1 MIVVRPIC
9 QRDKEEF
16 INFSFNASI
25 GMTSMPKDR
34 GTLEKKLIDSERA
47 FAKNVEQPGNE
58 NYLFVLEDL
67 SAKNIGGTCG
77 INAKTGIDQPKYFF
91 SIENDQVYSPAL
103 SAMQNIPLMRAVFY
117 REGPSEICS
126 LYLLPEFRKEGLGRL
141 LSLSRFLFVAAH
153 PHRFD
158 TIIYAEMRAFI
169 DKNQNCPFWE
179 GIGRH
184 FLNLDYAALMHLRG
198 LGNFDVSQVVPKYP
212 IYISLLPKE
221 VQEVIGKIHSNT
233 WPAYHMLMDEGFYLT
248 NDVDI
253 FDAGPKIEAETQ
265 EIRTIKDSCI
275 DTVAEIARYPIESA
289 RFIVSN
295 ERLDFRA
302 CYSTLHKGSK
312 GIYLPIETAEALKIK
327 VGDVVRY
334 IIPSPETP
342 RQRDKLDRKRQN

>member
-1 MIVVRPIC
+1 MIIVRPIC
-9 QRDKEEF
+9 QSDMEDF
-16 INFSFNASI
+16 INFSFSAGI

-34 GTLEKKLIDSERA
+34 DVLEKKLFDSEKA
-47 FAKNVEQPGNE
+47 FAKNVAQPGNE

-91 SIENDQVYSPAL
+91 SIENDQVYSYVL
-103 SAMQNIPLMRAVFY
+103 SGMQNISLMRAVCY
-117 REGPSEICS
+117 RDGPSEICS

-158 TIIYAEMRAFI
+158 AIIYAEMRAFI
-169 DKNQNCPFWE
+169 DKNQDCPFWE

-184 FLNLDYAALMHLRG
+184 FLDLDYATLLHLRD
-198 LGNFDVSQVVPKYP
+198 LGDFDVSQVVPKYP
-212 IYISLLPKE
+212 IYIPLLPKE

-233 WPAYHMLMDEGFYLT
+233 WPAYHMLLDEGFYLT

-253 FDAGPKIEAETQ
+253 FDAGPKIEAKTK

-275 DTVAEIARYPIESA
+275 DTVAEIIRNPIEST

-312 GIYLPIETAEALKIK
+312 GIYLPIETAEALKVK
-327 VGDVVRY
+327 PGDIVRY
-334 IIPSPETP
+334 ILPSRE
-342 RQRDKLDRKRQN
+342 KR